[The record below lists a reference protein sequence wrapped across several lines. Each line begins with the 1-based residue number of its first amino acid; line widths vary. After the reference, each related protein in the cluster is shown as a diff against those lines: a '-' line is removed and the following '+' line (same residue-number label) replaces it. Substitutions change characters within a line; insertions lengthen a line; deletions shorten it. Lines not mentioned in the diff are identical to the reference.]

1 MMTKDKVKLG
11 IIGAGKFGTALAHR
25 FCDNEN
31 LDVSLGVR
39 KETMLYSKTSLLD
52 AMLETHSNP
61 KHMPGKKLSD
71 RLAIATIEE
80 VAKDKDILIISVPV
94 GYIRDAVKTFRDI
107 VSPETIILSTM
118 KGIEYESFKRPT
130 EILDEEMDR
139 LEQDRFAVLSG
150 PTFSYELYNG
160 HRLSAVIAAH
170 DSTVADFLKTNLSVI
185 DKLNIQTTTDVR
197 GVEYAGALKN
207 VIAIGAG
214 FLFTKNYG
222 HGPLWAYLNNA
233 AFEMKKM
240 IYLLGGH
247 NDTIHSQSGIADLFM
262 TSTSRLSRNWNAGK
276 CLAETGSISYNNPDG
291 VAEGVYTS
299 KALREFFETN
309 DLVEFANEHFKILLD
324 LGYMIHGNTR
334 TPEEIIEGILSY
346 YEAENKFTLFQK
358 AVDRLRLGQVKRR
371 ILKRYDQ

>member
-1 MMTKDKVKLG
+1 MTTDNVKLG

-31 LDVSLGVR
+31 LEVSLGVR
-39 KETMLYSKTSLLD
+39 RETMLYSKTSLID
-52 AMLETHSNP
+52 AMLETRTNP

-71 RLAIATIEE
+71 RLRIAPVEE
-80 VAKDKDILIISVPV
+80 VAIDKDILIISVPV
-94 GYIRDAVKTFRDI
+94 GYIRDAVKSFKDI
-107 VSPETIILSTM
+107 VSPETIVLSTM
-118 KGIEYESFKRPT
+118 KGIEFESFKRPT

-139 LEQDRFAVLSG
+139 LDQDRFAVLSG

-160 HRLSAVIAAH
+160 NRLSAVIAAR
-170 DSTVADFLKTNLSVI
+170 DNNVAAFLKSNLAVQDMLS
-185 DKLNIQTTTDVR
+185 LQTTSDVR

-240 IYLLGGH
+240 IYLLGGNH
-247 NDTIHSQSGIADLFM
+247 DTIHAQSGIADLFM

-276 CLAETGSISYNNPDG
+276 CLAETGSISYNNQDG

-309 DLVEFANEHFKILLD
+309 DLVEFASEHFKILLD
-324 LGYMIHGNTR
+324 LGYMIHGNDR

-346 YEAENKFTLFQK
+346 YETENKFNLFQK
-358 AVDRLRLGQVKRR
+358 AVDRLKLSQVKRK
-371 ILKRYDQ
+371 ILKRYEGS